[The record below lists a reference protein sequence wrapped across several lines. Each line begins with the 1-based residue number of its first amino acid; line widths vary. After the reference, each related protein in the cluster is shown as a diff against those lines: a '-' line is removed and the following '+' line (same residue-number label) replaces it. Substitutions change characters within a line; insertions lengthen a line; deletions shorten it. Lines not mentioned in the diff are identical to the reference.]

1 MSEDQAHESH
11 QHYRLAFAILLL
23 GTRVIDREL
32 SPIDKLE
39 LEIDYELRLAT
50 MGGKC
55 VPEGG
60 VLGAA
65 MRVVTGRWFIIAVCI
80 MVNTASAGAYS
91 WSVYS
96 QKLKTVLNID
106 QETLNVVAA
115 FKDLGVNLGIFAGLL
130 FDYWSPAGVL
140 LIGAA
145 MTVTGYLCAWL
156 AVTRRIGPSVWQM
169 CLFLFIGNN
178 SQPMLNTV
186 VIVQSVKLFPANTG
200 VTISLLKGYIG
211 ISGAILIQV
220 YQAIEGSKNPEAFLL
235 LMVWLPAAVA
245 LLSVPVISRTLTPFR
260 GRPEEKYFYWF
271 LALGFGLA
279 FYLMGVRVAQNLT
292 NVSLVGERVIGVVL
306 LILLVVP
313 CLIVTY
319 AAEIYGKRS
328 ADEEEEIGGG
338 GSGHGVLPDVESAD
352 GKPEGKEGQLIA
364 NKDGV
369 LEPQFAKDSE
379 KLGATAASE
388 VGLTH
393 HDHPGAHAIAAAEKQ
408 QPVGDYDD
416 DGVGKKVDPRR
427 GEDHTILQACGSLDL
442 WLLFIAVIFGIG
454 AGLTASDN
462 MGQLGL
468 SLGYNTTKVNTFVS
482 LLSIW
487 NAIGR
492 WVGGFL
498 SEMLLQKYAF
508 PRTQFHTVSL
518 LVMSFAFLLIAVNV
532 PGCLYYGSILLG
544 LSFGTQYSVTTT
556 IVADVYGLKFF
567 ATLYNVL
574 GIATIGGYYMLS
586 VPVAGRFYDNEAKRQ
601 MGSKYTGGTTS
612 LVCHGAVCFRRTF
625 FILMGVT
632 IGAAMFAAI
641 LWYRTRNLYKR
652 IRADYQQSK
661 IDECAKASQ

>member
-1 MSEDQAHESH
+1 M
-11 QHYRLAFAILLL
+11 
-23 GTRVIDREL
+23 V
-32 SPIDKLE
+32 
-39 LEIDYELRLAT
+39 
-50 MGGKC
+50 GKY

-60 VLGAA
+60 VLAVA
-65 MRVVTGRWFIIAVCI
+65 TRVVTGRWFIIAVCI
-80 MVNTASAGAYS
+80 MVNIASAGAYS

-140 LIGAA
+140 LIGTA

-156 AVTRRIGPSVWQM
+156 AVTRRITPSVWQM

-178 SQPMLNTV
+178 SQPMFNTV
-186 VIVQSVKLFPANTG
+186 VMVQSVKLFPANTG

-245 LLSVPVISRTLTPFR
+245 LLAVPVISRTLTPFR

-279 FYLMGVRVAQNLT
+279 LYLMGVRVAQNLT

-328 ADEEEEIGGG
+328 ADDEEVGCP
-338 GSGHGVLPDVESAD
+338 GHGVLPDEESAD
-352 GKPEGKEGQLIA
+352 RKLEGKEDQLT
-364 NKDGV
+364 NKDG
-369 LEPQFAKDSE
+369 LEPRFAKGSE
-379 KLGATAASE
+379 KLDATTAASE
-388 VGLTH
+388 VGLT

-408 QPVGDYDD
+408 QPVGEYDD
-416 DGVGKKVDPRR
+416 DVGKKVDPRR
-427 GEDHTILQACGSLDL
+427 GQDHTILQACGSLDL

-454 AGLTASDN
+454 AGLTATDN

-468 SLGYNTTKVNTFVS
+468 SLGYNSTKVNTFVS

-498 SEMLLQKYAF
+498 SEMLLQKYGF
-508 PRTQFHTVSL
+508 PRTQFHTISL
-518 LVMSFAFLLIAVNV
+518 LVMSFAFMLIAVNV

-632 IGAAMFAAI
+632 VGAAMFAAI

-652 IRADYQQSK
+652 IQADYQQSK

>member
-1 MSEDQAHESH
+1 M
-11 QHYRLAFAILLL
+11 
-23 GTRVIDREL
+23 V
-32 SPIDKLE
+32 
-39 LEIDYELRLAT
+39 
-50 MGGKC
+50 GKY

-60 VLGAA
+60 ILAAA

-80 MVNTASAGAYS
+80 MVNISSAGAYS

-140 LIGAA
+140 LIGTA

-156 AVTRRIGPSVWQM
+156 AVTRRITPSVWQM

-178 SQPMLNTV
+178 SQPMFNTV
-186 VIVQSVKLFPANTG
+186 VMVQSVKLFPANTG

-260 GRPEEKYFYWF
+260 GLPDVKYFYWF

-328 ADEEEEIGGG
+328 ADEEVRGP
-338 GSGHGVLPDVESAD
+338 GHGVLPDVESAD
-352 GKPEGKEGQLIA
+352 GKLEGKEDQLT
-364 NKDGV
+364 NKDGY
-369 LEPQFAKDSE
+369 EPQLAKESE
-379 KLGATAASE
+379 KLDATAASE
-388 VGLTH
+388 VGLT

-408 QPVGDYDD
+408 PVGDYDD
-416 DGVGKKVDPRR
+416 VGKKVNPRR

-468 SLGYNTTKVNTFVS
+468 SLGYNATKVNTFVS

-498 SEMLLQKYAF
+498 SEILLQKYGFA
-508 PRTQFHTVSL
+508 RTQFHTVSL
-518 LVMSFAFLLIAVNV
+518 LVMSFAFMLIAVNV

-601 MGSKYTGGTTS
+601 MGSKYTGSTTS

-652 IRADYQQSK
+652 IQSEHQQSK